1 MDISARAVS
10 LADRPQWAIW
20 VTSVRMRRED
30 RSSISF
36 FILSQTS
43 AGKTFVRLAMRSRGL
58 NPDCLESDLVDDAG
72 ALTDQPL
79 PHPVQRLQVELLGG
93 LRRHELHRRALHRLG
108 DRLGI
113 AEVVLLPS
121 RVRTHI
127 FGWHQP
133 SVVTKRCEFA
143 AQMMRADAGLHADQ
157 TRRQVGEPSF
167 HLAA

>member
-58 NPDCLESDLVDDAG
+58 NPDCLECSTTSQDAPRN
-72 ALTDQPL
+72 AS
-79 PHPVQRLQVELLGG
+79 EL
-93 LRRHELHRRALHRLG
+93 
-108 DRLGI
+108 
-113 AEVVLLPS
+113 
-121 RVRTHI
+121 
-127 FGWHQP
+127 
-133 SVVTKRCEFA
+133 
-143 AQMMRADAGLHADQ
+143 
-157 TRRQVGEPSF
+157 VGERDGEDVVKQAAPGVSRAALMFNPDTASSYYVYRRSF
-167 HLAA
+167 EAESRSI